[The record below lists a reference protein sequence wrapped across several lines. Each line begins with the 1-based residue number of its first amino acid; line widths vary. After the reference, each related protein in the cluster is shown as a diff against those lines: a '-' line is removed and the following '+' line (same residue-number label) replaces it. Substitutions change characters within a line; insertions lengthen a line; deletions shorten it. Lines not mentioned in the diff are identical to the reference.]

1 MDLQDPLKPTIPPAA
16 KPAVAPPA
24 KPEIDD
30 GFESTLMAD
39 EAPSP
44 RAGSPLYQD
53 DKKFPRWVWPVGIV
67 LVLVLWWLFR

>member
-16 KPAVAPPA
+16 KPAMPP
-24 KPEIDD
+24 PEIDD

-39 EAPSP
+39 EAPSS
-44 RAGSPLYQD
+44 RAGSALYQD